1 MDEHKQCEKQP
12 VGDFGDYIT
21 PFLKSENVKDGK
33 QAFDVVDAEQV
44 IYDNVKKIR
53 LHLVSNEQSFVLDL
67 NKTNT
72 IFLYNTDLKKPS
84 EIIGTRI
91 YFKKVM
97 AFSPAHKKEVESLR
111 ILKVEGITGEERV
124 INKTLDVKD

>member
-1 MDEHKQCEKQP
+1 MEEKQCEKIP

-21 PFLKSENVKDGK
+21 PFLKSDNVKDEK
-33 QAFDVVDAEQV
+33 QAFSVMDAEQV
-44 IYDNVKKIR
+44 LYDNVKKIR
-53 LHLVSNEQSFVLDL
+53 LHLFAGEEKYVLDL

-72 IFLYNTDLKKPS
+72 IFLYNTDIKNPADIVGK
-84 EIIGTRI
+84 RI

-111 ILKVEGITGEERV
+111 ILKVEGITGEEKV
-124 INKTLDVKD
+124 VG

>member
-1 MDEHKQCEKQP
+1 MEENKQCEKQE
-12 VGDFGDYIT
+12 VGSFGDYIT
-21 PFLKSENVKDGK
+21 PFLKSENVKNESHE
-33 QAFDVVDAEQV
+33 FMVVDAEQV

-53 LHLVSNEQSFVLDL
+53 LHLLSDGQQFVLDL

-72 IFLYNTDLKKPS
+72 IFLYNTDLKEPADIVGK
-84 EIIGTRI
+84 RI

-111 ILKVEGITGEERV
+111 ILKIEGIVGDEKV
-124 INKTLDVKD
+124 